1 MMWPKM
7 FIYITA
13 QIFRAFHFSFP
24 LLKHGSPLYSHD
36 FTFFLYICMK
46 ECYDSFLVER
56 LKKSRK
62 SLNLHF
68 RISVLETYMQKYKS
82 DYLELGTI

>member
-1 MMWPKM
+1 
-7 FIYITA
+7 
-13 QIFRAFHFSFP
+13 
-24 LLKHGSPLYSHD
+24 
-36 FTFFLYICMK
+36 MK

-62 SLNLHF
+62 NLNLHF